1 MPLPDRIH
9 PSLLRIFQ
17 RSTPDDTIA
26 FVDESYVAPEEDF
39 SESFYILVGTAIK
52 FEHLG
57 NTRSLLRETAQS
69 SYWHTTESMR
79 SCDGRKKVEEMLK
92 LCDDFED
99 LQYIACLRPLQRNQD
114 IEHARQDCLEQLIT
128 TLTKNEPSLKG
139 IIFEARHSQSDNDKD
154 RNTLKRMRKKKL
166 LRSSPG

>member
-57 NTRSLLRETAQS
+57 STRSLLRETAQS

-92 LCDDFED
+92 LCDDFECRFGVVGT
-99 LQYIACLRPLQRNQD
+99 A
-114 IEHARQDCLEQLIT
+114 
-128 TLTKNEPSLKG
+128 S
-139 IIFEARHSQSDNDKD
+139 
-154 RNTLKRMRKKKL
+154 
-166 LRSSPG
+166 LRSWYRCSTYPVLQGVFFHS